1 MVQVIETI
9 LGIES
14 FPDGFEYVYHVLS
27 AVLAVGFINYVLTLI
42 IGLASSL
49 IFRGGSD

>member
-1 MVQVIETI
+1 MIETI

-14 FPDGFEYVYHVLS
+14 FPEGFEYVYHVLT
-27 AVLAVGFINYVLTLI
+27 AVLAIAFVNYVFTLI